1 MKETDGLKE
10 KYKQFDKLLSGGKTL
25 SQSDR
30 KELKKFMQTCCEEV
44 EQSKLQKEG
53 NAISDKLFRLIFE
66 HSPVGIVQFNDEGV
80 VTECNDSFVDI
91 LGSTREALIGLDM
104 KELPD
109 QRIVDLIKKSLKGEE
124 ATFEGV
130 YTAVTSGKSVPVRV
144 FNAQIPERDDEDLS
158 GGMLIVEDITESYNA
173 RKKLEESETKY
184 RNIFENEHSV
194 MLIIDP
200 NDGSILKANKVAEEF
215 YGWSREELTEMNIS
229 DINTLPKSKIKK
241 DMDRA
246 RTAQQNVFLFKHRL
260 ANGSVRHVD
269 VCSSKTVIDGK
280 EVLLSIIHDVSD
292 KVKARLERKKFE
304 MGIERSPNPIF
315 ITDTMG
321 NIEYVNPAFEEVY
334 GYTEDEVLHKNP
346 RILKS
351 GLEDESFYENFWNT
365 ILSGNVAKG
374 ELVNRTKS
382 GEFIHISYSS
392 NPIIDDEGE
401 LLGFIAIQ
409 DDITDRVQMQEKI
422 HKELHDKEV
431 LLAEI
436 HHRVKNNLATISSMI
451 FLQSVNETNEQLANK
466 LNDCGLRIKAIAN
479 IHEQLYKSNS
489 FTEVDFSDTLYTMT
503 REVLDTMN
511 SAQNITVKNQSKK
524 VNLSIGQALNSSIII
539 NEVVTNIIKHAF
551 KDRSGGEIGLK
562 VSEKDRN
569 ITIKVEDDGHPFPED
584 FSEEK
589 DGKLGFMLIQ
599 IMADKM
605 DATYKRS
612 IIEDKN
618 EFQLS
623 FRKIDP
629 ESELTSSKISHI
641 AG

>member
-1 MKETDGLKE
+1 MANKVRLKE
-10 KYKQFDKLLSGGKTL
+10 KIKQFDELLSDSKKL
-25 SQSDR
+25 SSSEKR
-30 KELKKFMQTCCEEV
+30 EIKKFMQTCCDVV
-44 EQSKLQKEG
+44 EQSNLHKEN
-53 NAISDKLFRLIFE
+53 NAHSNRLFRLIFE
-66 HSPVGIVQFNDEGV
+66 HSPVGIVQFDNEGV
-80 VTECNDSFVDI
+80 ITECNDSFVHI

-109 QRIVDLIKKSLKGEE
+109 QRIVDLIKRALKGER
-124 ATFEGV
+124 ATFEGI

-144 FNAQIPERDDEDLS
+144 SNAQIPEHDNEEFS

-184 RNIFENEHSV
+184 RHLFENEHSV
-194 MLIIDP
+194 MLVIDP
-200 NDGSILKANKVAEEF
+200 KDGSILKANKVAEDF
-215 YGWSREELTEMNIS
+215 YGWSREELAEMNIS
-229 DINTLPKSKIKK
+229 DINTLPQTKIKK
-241 DMDRA
+241 EMERA
-246 RTAQQNVFLFKHRL
+246 RTSQNNVFQFQHRL
-260 ANGSVRHVD
+260 ADGSVRHVD
-269 VCSSKTVIDGK
+269 VYSNKTIVQGK
-280 EVLLSIIHDVSD
+280 EMLLSIIHDVSD
-292 KVKARLERKKFE
+292 EVKTRLERKKFE

-315 ITDTMG
+315 ITDTLG
-321 NIEYVNPAFEEVY
+321 NIEFVNPAFEEVY
-334 GYTEDEVLHKNP
+334 GYTEDEVLNKNP

-351 GLEDESFYENFWNT
+351 GIADESFYENFWDT

-382 GEFIHISYSS
+382 GELIHISYSS

-503 REVLDTMN
+503 RSVIDTMN
-511 SAQNITVKNQSKK
+511 SAQNITVKNQSEK

-562 VSEKDRN
+562 VSEKDKN
-569 ITIKVEDDGHPFPED
+569 ITIKVVDDGHPFPED

-589 DGKLGFMLIQ
+589 DGNLGFMLIQ

-612 IIEDKN
+612 EANGKN
-618 EFQLS
+618 VFKLS

-629 ESELTSSKISHI
+629 ETELTSQKISNLT
-641 AG
+641 G